1 MLLSC
6 HIPGLEALTHH
17 QKFEMG
23 SSMES
28 MYSAQDVPQD
38 PFFPEIIPSG
48 PAFLDTQACLCA
60 FKQTPLSNSDDAAW
74 ECIGN
79 QTLGINA
86 FSGGKWF
93 RPLHSATI
101 TNDTDEDTGPIWDA
115 SNGPDLTAA
124 LMYNAS
130 QEALVSVDDSK
141 LSPYD
146 AACTGSNQTTFST
159 AFYRSVEEK
168 RNNETVIDAMPCYRP
183 LAVPVQIMK
192 LDAWQRNG
200 CNEGFYC
207 THDASS
213 CWFQGCRGLPC

>member
-1 MLLSC
+1 
-6 HIPGLEALTHH
+6 
-17 QKFEMG
+17 
-23 SSMES
+23 MES

-38 PFFPEIIPSG
+38 PFFPEIIPVG

-60 FKQTPLSNSDDAAW
+60 YKQTPITDSEDAAW

-101 TNDTDEDTGPIWDA
+101 ANVTDEAAIPIWDA
-115 SNGPDLTAA
+115 SNGPDLTAP
-124 LMYNAS
+124 LMYNAT
-130 QEALVSVDDSK
+130 EDTLVSVDNSV
-141 LSPYD
+141 LSPFD

-159 AFYRSVEEK
+159 AFYRSVYEK
-168 RNNETVIDAMPCYRP
+168 ENDLTMVDALPCYRP

-192 LDAWQRNG
+192 LEAWQQDG

-207 THDASS
+207 THDALLLIEEAFFTDIS
-213 CWFQGCRGLPC
+213 CF